1 MNYKKVTLLLLG
13 GFCIGLF
20 SCSEEE
26 KKRAPDVSH
35 IEVEVDIRRFE
46 QSLFQLDTNQME
58 AAIAQLRL
66 DYPELAD
73 IFIDEILDADNAE
86 LAPEGAAAYLRGFI
100 QHPPLRHL
108 FDTVQVVYHDLSKI
122 EADFAEAFRYYQYY
136 FPQMP
141 TPRVTS
147 IITEYGLAAFLY
159 GENDLAIGLDL
170 FLGENYP
177 YQKYNPDNP
186 AFSQYLTRTFN
197 PDHLL
202 AKGVQALVEDL
213 AGPSLGNRLLDQM
226 IHNGKKLYILD
237 QLLPHTPD
245 SVKWEVSGAQADWLK
260 ENELEMWA
268 FFIKEDL
275 FYSSDWGKIRKYID
289 YSPNSPGMPPE
300 APGRTANW
308 LGYKVVAAYHQRYPE
323 LSLMD
328 LIEQK
333 DAQLILDE
341 SRYKPRR

>member
-1 MNYKKVTLLLLG
+1 MNCKKNSSLLLLG
-13 GFCIGLF
+13 LCLGLF
-20 SCSEEE
+20 SCSDEE
-26 KKRAPDVSH
+26 KKQVPDVSH
-35 IEVEVDIRRFE
+35 IEVNVDIRRFE
-46 QSLFQLDTNQME
+46 QSLFQLDTNNIE
-58 AAIAQLRL
+58 AAVAELHQA
-66 DYPELAD
+66 YPDLAD

-86 LAPEGAAAYLRGFI
+86 LAPEGAAAYLKGFI

-108 FDTVQVVYHDLSKI
+108 YDTVQVIYPDLNNI
-122 EADFAEAFRYYQYY
+122 ESEFETAFRYYQYY
-136 FPQMP
+136 FPEMTWP
-141 TPRVTS
+141 SVST

-159 GENDLAIGLDL
+159 GENDLAVGLDL

-197 PDHLL
+197 RDHLV
-202 AKGVQALVEDL
+202 AKAIQALVEDL
-213 AGPSLGNRLLDQM
+213 AGVPAGNRLLDQM
-226 IHNGKKLYILD
+226 IHNGKKLYVLDKIL
-237 QLLPHTPD
+237 PYTAD
-245 SVKWEVSGAQADWLK
+245 SVKWEVSALQAEWLT

-323 LSLMD
+323 LSLTD
-328 LIEQK
+328 LMALS
-333 DAQLILDE
+333 DAQFILDE
-341 SRYKPRR
+341 SKYKPRR